1 MSCSAYLA
9 NLVAFADGLTTS
21 PHPNIP
27 VPVSRV
33 GSGGITI
40 AQTDSGTLNLVD
52 LPGFAFPGAGGAM
65 GNFNVGTKPTGVYT
79 DYLVAAAK
87 WREQWVFRDLQGYQA
102 GFAFLLWSYLSGGGL
117 TPAERAAL
125 IAEATAN
132 GTTYQI
138 ADERFNYK
146 LLPASNDNSLKK
158 PASCVS
164 ARSLYH
170 LWNVVGGTVGASPVG
185 ALFAERLAGPNKT
198 VDHWLLSANY
208 QPPAGTTEVLWQKR
222 TAGIPQDLYDFL
234 QIYLFG
240 AAPIGSLTGGRYVFS
255 PYKPV
260 DLV

>member
-1 MSCSAYLA
+1 MSCNAYLA

-27 VPVSRV
+27 VPAGPT
-33 GSGGITI
+33 GSGGITT
-40 AQTDSGTLNLVD
+40 AQTDSGSLNLVD
-52 LPGFAFPGAGGAM
+52 LLGFVFPGPGGAM
-65 GNFNVGTKPTGVYT
+65 FNVGTKPTAVYT

-87 WREQWVFRDLQGYQA
+87 WREQWVFRDLPGYQA
-102 GFAFLLWSYLSGGGL
+102 GYAFLLWSYINGGGL

-125 IAEATAN
+125 IAEAKAN
-132 GTTYQI
+132 GTVYQI

-146 LLPASNDNSLKK
+146 LLPAANDNSLKK

-164 ARSLYH
+164 VRSLYH

-185 ALFAERLAGPNKT
+185 ALFTERLTGPDKT

-222 TAGIPQDLYDFL
+222 AVGVPQDLYDFF

-240 AAPIGSLTGGRYVFS
+240 AKPIGSLSGGRYVQS